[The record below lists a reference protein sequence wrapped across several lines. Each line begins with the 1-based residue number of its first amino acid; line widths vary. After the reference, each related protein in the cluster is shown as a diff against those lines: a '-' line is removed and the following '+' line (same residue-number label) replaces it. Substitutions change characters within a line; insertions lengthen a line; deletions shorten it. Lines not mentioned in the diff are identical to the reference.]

1 MDIERIQKINTLAL
15 DLVKKGL
22 AASQDEAIAQA
33 EKIFR
38 VRNDDV
44 IFTRS
49 DMQDNSLQVSTNESG
64 AFNTTVSSSDNNS
77 TQENNSTPSLQE
89 DQIKEIL
96 EKNTTFLV
104 SKIRDFTAKIEDLH
118 QEVALLKR
126 QMASRPAQQPAS
138 SNIQQTRQ
146 APEQSEVSETQP
158 TAPVQSSPPSQ
169 ENHPRSGT
177 FGDTDVSIEKFF
189 YAGNK

>member
-38 VRNDDV
+38 VREDDV
-44 IFTRS
+44 TFTRS
-49 DMQDNSLQVSTNESG
+49 NMQDNSLQVSTNESG
-64 AFNTTVSSSDNNS
+64 AFNTAVSSNDNNPL
-77 TQENNSTPSLQE
+77 QENNSPPSLQE

-126 QMASRPAQQPAS
+126 QMASRPTP

-146 APEQSEVSETQP
+146 TSVQDNASEKKQDRP
-158 TAPVQSSPPSQ
+158 AQSSPPPSSPSQ
-169 ENHPRSGT
+169 ENHPRSGI